1 MGSVQLIKEMVND
14 GINENPET
22 DKRRFGA
29 QQNLLSVWSVSTS
42 CALEN
47 RKKKKILKTSCLL
60 TLSLSSATSQS
71 TSSRSRIPP
80 SPCSNR

>member
-29 QQNLLSVWSVSTS
+29 QQNLLSVWLVSTS

-47 RKKKKILKTSCLL
+47 RKKRKF
-60 TLSLSSATSQS
+60 
-71 TSSRSRIPP
+71 
-80 SPCSNR
+80 